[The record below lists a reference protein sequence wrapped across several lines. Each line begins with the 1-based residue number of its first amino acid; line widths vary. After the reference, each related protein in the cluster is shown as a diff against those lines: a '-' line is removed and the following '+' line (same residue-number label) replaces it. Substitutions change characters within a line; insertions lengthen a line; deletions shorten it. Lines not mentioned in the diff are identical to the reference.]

1 MRDIARQAEV
11 SAETGREAVDEESEM
26 HSSRVS
32 SLVDACDD
40 VHGNCDVGE
49 LGRSASRNWT
59 RLLKHDTPTDTGNVY
74 RNWTRQQKLETSTET
89 GHVYR
94 NWTRLQKQ
102 DTSTDTGN
110 TYRNWT
116 RLQKLDTSTETGNV
130 NRNWTRGNG
139 WTTDTTL
146 MWAFWLNMLGSC
158 DAVQHARGP
167 LWMGMVLL
175 HLFGQFLGRG

>member
-89 GHVYR
+89 GHVNR
-94 NWTRLQKQ
+94 HWKHQ
-102 DTSTDTGN
+102 
-110 TYRNWT
+110 
-116 RLQKLDTSTETGNV
+116 QKLDTSTETGHV
-130 NRNWTRGNG
+130 YRNWTRQQKLETSTETGHVYRN
-139 WTTDTTL
+139 WTRLPVSYTHLTL
-146 MWAFWLNMLGSC
+146 PTSDL
-158 DAVQHARGP
+158 V
-167 LWMGMVLL
+167 
-175 HLFGQFLGRG
+175 